1 MDKFSFQT
9 ALAQKIDIS
18 CVQAFH
24 TYAEIERMIEAAIK
38 YHFAAVFTLPAF
50 SSYVAKKLRPFP
62 EIHTGGVISFPSG
75 GDTSIQKMRQATEL
89 LEAGCQ
95 ELDMV
100 MNLTAF
106 KSQKYGDVVQDII
119 GVRRQ
124 SDSAILKVII
134 EAPQLSEKEI
144 RKAVDLCVDGGADYV
159 KTSTGWYPAHP
170 SALEQIQI
178 MADQAAGRI
187 KIKAAG
193 GIRSLETIYAMQQAG
208 CNRFGIG
215 LSSALTLFRDI
226 P

>member
-9 ALAQKIDIS
+9 ALAQKTDIS

-24 TYAEIERMIEAAIK
+24 TYAEIECMIEAAIK

-50 SSYVAKKLRPFP
+50 SSYVAKKLCLFP

-75 GDTSIQKMRQATEL
+75 GDTSIQKMRQAAEL

-106 KSQKYGDVVQDII
+106 KSQEYGDVVQDII

-134 EAPQLSEKEI
+134 ETCLLTDEEKI
-144 RKAVDLCVDGGADYV
+144 ALCKCVSDSGADFI
-159 KTSTGWYPAHP
+159 KTSTGFSKAGATRENV
-170 SALEQIQI
+170 SL
-178 MADQAAGRI
+178 MASHVTDGTLV
-187 KIKAAG
+187 KAAG
-193 GIRSLETIYAMQQAG
+193 GIASLEDAADFI
-208 CNRFGIG
+208 
-215 LSSALTLFRDI
+215 ALGASRLGTSRVVAAVKEGSRK
-226 P
+226 

>member
-1 MDKFSFQT
+1 MDEFTFQKT
-9 ALAQKIDIS
+9 LAHKIDIS

-24 TYAEIERMIEAAIK
+24 TRAEIDHMIEAAIQ

-50 SSYVAKKLRPFP
+50 SSYVAEKLQPFP
-62 EIHTGGVISFPSG
+62 EVHTGGVISFPSG
-75 GDTSIQKMRQATEL
+75 GDTSIQKMRQASEL

-106 KSQKYGDVVQDII
+106 KSQEYTYVVNDIL

-124 SDSAILKVII
+124 SDSAIVKVII

-144 RKAVDLCVDGGADYV
+144 RKAVDLCVDSGADYV
-159 KTSTGWYPAHP
+159 KTSTGWYPTHP
-170 SALEQIQI
+170 SALEQVQI

-187 KIKAAG
+187 RIKAAG
-193 GIRSLETIYAMQQAG
+193 GIRSLETIRAMEQAG
-208 CNRFGIG
+208 CSRFGIG
-215 LSSALTLFRDI
+215 LSSALALFRNI

>member
-1 MDKFSFQT
+1 MDEFTFQT

-100 MNLTAF
+100 MNLT
-106 KSQKYGDVVQDII
+106 S
-119 GVRRQ
+119 
-124 SDSAILKVII
+124 
-134 EAPQLSEKEI
+134 
-144 RKAVDLCVDGGADYV
+144 
-159 KTSTGWYPAHP
+159 
-170 SALEQIQI
+170 
-178 MADQAAGRI
+178 
-187 KIKAAG
+187 
-193 GIRSLETIYAMQQAG
+193 
-208 CNRFGIG
+208 
-215 LSSALTLFRDI
+215 
-226 P
+226 

>member
-24 TYAEIERMIEAAIK
+24 TYAEIDRMIEAAIK

-75 GDTSIQKMRQATEL
+75 GDTSIQKMRQAAEL

-106 KSQKYGDVVQDII
+106 KSQEYGDVVQDII

-134 EAPQLSEKEI
+134 EAHSYLKKKSAKPWI
-144 RKAVDLCVDGGADYV
+144 CAWMAVR
-159 KTSTGWYPAHP
+159 
-170 SALEQIQI
+170 I
-178 MADQAAGRI
+178 M
-187 KIKAAG
+187 
-193 GIRSLETIYAMQQAG
+193 
-208 CNRFGIG
+208 
-215 LSSALTLFRDI
+215 
-226 P
+226 

>member
-1 MDKFSFQT
+1 MDEFTFQKT
-9 ALAQKIDIS
+9 LARKIDIS

-24 TYAEIERMIEAAIK
+24 TRAEIDHMIEAAIQ

-50 SSYVAKKLRPFP
+50 SSYVAEKLQSFP
-62 EIHTGGVISFPSG
+62 EVHTGGVISFPSG
-75 GDTSIQKMRQATEL
+75 GDTSIQKMRQAAEL
-89 LEAGCQ
+89 LETGCQ

-106 KSQKYGDVVQDII
+106 KSQEYTYVVNDIL

-124 SDSAILKVII
+124 SDSAIVKVII

-144 RKAVDLCVDGGADYV
+144 RKAVDLCVDSGADYV
-159 KTSTGWYPAHP
+159 KTSTGWYPTHP
-170 SALEQIQI
+170 SALEQVQI

-187 KIKAAG
+187 RIKAAG
-193 GIRSLETIYAMQQAG
+193 GIRSLETIRAMEQAG
-208 CNRFGIG
+208 CSRFGIG
-215 LSSALTLFRDI
+215 LSSALALFRDI

>member
-9 ALAQKIDIS
+9 ALAQKTDIS
-18 CVQAFH
+18 CVQALH
-24 TYAEIERMIEAAIK
+24 TYAEIDRMIEAAIK

-50 SSYVAKKLRPFP
+50 SSYVAKKLCLFP

-75 GDTSIQKMRQATEL
+75 GDTSIQKMRQAAEL

-106 KSQKYGDVVQDII
+106 KSQEYGDVVQDII

-144 RKAVDLCVDGGADYV
+144 RGSVRGWRCGLCKNQHRLVPCASLCPGTDPDHGKPGG
-159 KTSTGWYPAHP
+159 W
-170 SALEQIQI
+170 E
-178 MADQAAGRI
+178 DQDQGSWRNPF
-187 KIKAAG
+187 
-193 GIRSLETIYAMQQAG
+193 S
-208 CNRFGIG
+208 
-215 LSSALTLFRDI
+215 
-226 P
+226 